1 MTTETNMFRTIMIFV
16 VSISFGWQFTFAQ
29 SDAEE
34 LLKKVQNKFD
44 TITDLS
50 ADITQSVKGKTNLSG
65 EVYYKKTD
73 KLRFEFNNIL
83 IVSDGETSW
92 NYNKKENKVIITSYD
107 DESTNHLSIDKMI
120 YEYPSKCDISTYE
133 FEEQKI
139 LVLKPK
145 TSSLNFNSVKLWV
158 DVNNLITKALFDD
171 PAAGLVQIDLS
182 NYKLNQNLP
191 LSKFSFTPPEGSQ
204 IIDLR

>member
-1 MTTETNMFRTIMIFV
+1 
-16 VSISFGWQFTFAQ
+16 VSLSFEWQFSYAQ
-29 SDAEE
+29 SDAED

-50 ADITQSVKGKTNLSG
+50 ADITQSVKGKANLSG
-65 EVYYKKTD
+65 KVYYKKQNN
-73 KLRFEFNNIL
+73 LRFEFNNIL

-107 DESTNHLSIDKMI
+107 NESTNHLSIDKMI
-120 YEYPSKCDISTYE
+120 YEYPSECSISTYD
-133 FEEQKI
+133 FEGQKV
-139 LVLKPK
+139 LVLEPK
-145 TSSLNFNSVKLWV
+145 TSSLNFNSVKLWINE
-158 DVNNLITKALFDD
+158 DDLITKALFDD

-191 LSKFSFTPPEGSQ
+191 GSKFSFTPPEGSQ